1 MINIIK
7 IEMVEMAGKRAYIA
21 GLMAAVVL
29 MVPVI
34 TNIAVAADTACKT
47 DQQVATLELLS
58 CGDDGNFKFFSYR
71 LTKEDLI
78 KLQKLIEDII
88 NSLSDSTDINS
99 IIDEIKERL
108 GDSDLGKL
116 LEDNLKPPSS
126 GGPVHKRVFIISNG
140 YGKRFDLKL
149 LPKIRIFKPY
159 TFWNYYGLGNYMKKS
174 KTIIIDPSPPGVR
187 VLHGW
192 QIGMM
197 RRFVGIYIR
206 LTGTMFDKDHVF
218 FMGYAYKVVAFDI
231 PDPTNFQ

>member
-1 MINIIK
+1 
-7 IEMVEMAGKRAYIA
+7 MVEMAGKRAYIA

-34 TNIAVAADTACKT
+34 TNIAVAANTTCET
-47 DQQVATLELLS
+47 DQQVATLELLG
-58 CGDDGNFKFFSYR
+58 CGDDGNFKFLSYK

-78 KLQKLIEDII
+78 ELQKLIEEII
-88 NSLSDSTDINS
+88 DSLSDPTDINS
-99 IIDEIKERL
+99 IIDEIKGKL
-108 GDSDLGKL
+108 KDTKLGKL
-116 LEDNLKPPSS
+116 LEDILRPPSG
-126 GGPVHKRVFIISNG
+126 GGPVQKRVFIMSNG

-149 LPKIRIFKPY
+149 LPKIRVFKPY
-159 TFWNYYGLGNYMKKS
+159 TFWSYYGLGNYMKRS

-197 RRFVGIYIR
+197 RRFIGIYIR
-206 LTGTMFDKDHVF
+206 LTGTMLDKDHVF
-218 FMGYAYKVVAFDI
+218 FIGYAYKVVAFDI

>member
-1 MINIIK
+1 
-7 IEMVEMAGKRAYIA
+7 MAGKRAYIA
-21 GLMAAVVL
+21 GLMAVIVL

-34 TNIAVAADTACKT
+34 TNIAVAANTTCKT

-58 CGDDGNFKFFSYR
+58 CGDDGNFKFLSYK

-78 KLQKLIEDII
+78 ELQKLIEEII
-88 NSLSDSTDINS
+88 DSLSDPTDINS
-99 IIDEIKERL
+99 IIDEIKGKL
-108 GDSDLGKL
+108 KDTKLGKL
-116 LEDNLKPPSS
+116 LEDILRLPSG
-126 GGPVHKRVFIISNG
+126 GGPVQKRVFIMSNG

-159 TFWNYYGLGNYMKKS
+159 TFWSYYGLGNYMKRS

-197 RRFVGIYIR
+197 RRFIGIYIR
-206 LTGTMFDKDHVF
+206 LTGTMLDKDHVF
-218 FMGYAYKVVAFDI
+218 FIGYAYKVVALDI
-231 PDPTNFQ
+231 PDPTDFQ